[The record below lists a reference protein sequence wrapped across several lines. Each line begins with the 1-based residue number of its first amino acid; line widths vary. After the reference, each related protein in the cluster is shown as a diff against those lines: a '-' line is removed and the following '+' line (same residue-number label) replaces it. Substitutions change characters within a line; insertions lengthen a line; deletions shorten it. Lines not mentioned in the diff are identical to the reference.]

1 MTMHYV
7 SAVFDTQ
14 SEAEHA
20 VSELRDSG
28 IPDTAISLVSQRD
41 GKNHSTDGSGHDTTQ
56 DFLGKAALGAGIG
69 TALGIAALAIPG
81 VGPLV
86 AAGAIAAAAIP
97 AAAMTGAAAGLAAGS
112 LASVF
117 SDRGIGEA
125 DAHYYEHNVGQGGVL
140 VTVNSGEVPNSG
152 ATGAGGAS
160 AQEIL
165 YRTGGHSSAQAKLS
179 RM

>member
-1 MTMHYV
+1 MNSNSL

-20 VSELRDSG
+20 VTQLRAAGVSHS
-28 IPDTAISLVSQRD
+28 AISLVSQQD
-41 GKNHSTDGSGHDTTQ
+41 GKHRSTDGDGHDTSG
-56 DFLGKAALGAGIG
+56 DFLGKAALGAGVG

-86 AAGAIAAAAIP
+86 AAGAIAATAIP
-97 AAAMTGAAAGLAAGS
+97 AAAVTGAAAGLAAGS

-125 DAHYYEHNVGQGGVL
+125 DAGYYEQRMGDGGVL
-140 VTVNSGEVPNSG
+140 VTVDGSD
-152 ATGAGGAS
+152 AGS
-160 AQEIL
+160 QSVNVQDIL
-165 YRTGGHSSAQAKLS
+165 YRSGGHSSGRSK
-179 RM
+179 MNMPM